1 MEGNKKP
8 KRTFVT
14 EKIER
19 TYVIEG
25 DDSRESITLPSLP
38 KPPPSSDNPV
48 GDTTN
53 ERKKEKPR
61 LTEDLWGDVS

>member
-1 MEGNKKP
+1 MDGNKKP

-25 DDSRESITLPSLP
+25 DDSSESITLPSLSN
-38 KPPPSSDNPV
+38 PPPSSNNPE

-53 ERKKEKPR
+53 ERKKEEPR
-61 LTEDLWGDVS
+61 LTEELWGDVS